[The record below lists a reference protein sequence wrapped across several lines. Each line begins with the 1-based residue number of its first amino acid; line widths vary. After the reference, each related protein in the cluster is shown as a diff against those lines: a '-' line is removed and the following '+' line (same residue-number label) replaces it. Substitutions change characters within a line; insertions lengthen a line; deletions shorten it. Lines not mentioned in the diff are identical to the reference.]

1 MSEAKKKT
9 KAKAAGDVRLKPDEA
24 RLVLRKDVENI
35 VKKAA
40 AGKTLTKAERD
51 LLESAAI
58 DPTKKLT
65 VVELAKHLGITAKTV
80 YHLRKNEQGPS
91 GTNLDEWKAFLE
103 RRSLTTRDSKTGH
116 HLSEEL
122 QDLKHRLLRA
132 QAGKEEA
139 NRRLKELQLEQTELG
154 LVPMGEAKAAIR
166 RTLGPLRELLDTLPK
181 AVALQANPAEPV
193 HAEEAVREGLDRI
206 FKMMED
212 ATPIDE

>member
-1 MSEAKKKT
+1 MTKLKKTEGAENNPAPAKKRASKKAT
-9 KAKAAGDVRLKPDEA
+9 TKKAKAMTITDL
-24 RLVLRKDVENI
+24 
-35 VKKAA
+35 AA
-40 AGKTLTKAERD
+40 ALSITRKT
-51 LLESAAI
+51 I
-58 DPTKKLT
+58 
-65 VVELAKHLGITAKTV
+65 H
-80 YHLRKNEQGPS
+80 HLRNTADAPAS
-91 GTNLDEWKAFLE
+91 TDFDEWKAFLE
-103 RRSLTTRDSKTGH
+103 ARAADLPVAGNEQH
-116 HLSEEL
+116 QSEDMATL
-122 QDLKHRLLRA
+122 RKRLLRA

-206 FKMMED
+206 FRMMEE